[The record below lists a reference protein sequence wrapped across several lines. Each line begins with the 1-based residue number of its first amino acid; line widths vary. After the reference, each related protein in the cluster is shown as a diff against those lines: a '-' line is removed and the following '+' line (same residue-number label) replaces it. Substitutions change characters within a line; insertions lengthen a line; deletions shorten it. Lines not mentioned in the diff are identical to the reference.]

1 MSTRFKSISGVSVV
15 LALALSACAS
25 KSSDIRVETVVDP
38 KADLGGYKSYAWL
51 DQAGAIKD
59 PKQAW
64 TPVGFDV
71 IQELQFLTDQQ
82 LRERGMQFAAMPG
95 PDAPPAVQPDLL
107 ASFLIVVDMEA
118 QKEEIQK
125 RYGDSADLSNLHEGG
140 LVIALVDPDS
150 GKAVWAGTALGQ
162 VKADRT
168 DAEAK
173 ERLKLAVEKIFE
185 TFPREKE

>member
-1 MSTRFKSISGVSVV
+1 MIRRFMSISRGCVA
-15 LALALSACAS
+15 LALLLSACAS

-38 KADLGGYKSYAWL
+38 KANLSGYKSYAWL
-51 DQAGAIKD
+51 DQAGAVVD

-64 TPVGFDV
+64 VPVGFDV

-82 LRERGMQFAAMPG
+82 LRDRGLQFAAAPAV
-95 PDAPPAVQPDLL
+95 DAPPASEPDLL

-125 RYGDSADLSNLHEGG
+125 TYGDAADLKNLHEGG
-140 LVIALVDPDS
+140 LVIALIDPDS
-150 GKAVWAGTALGQ
+150 GKAVWAGTALSQ

-185 TFPREKE
+185 TFPRSKE